1 VNVESPFFQD
11 FDACVAV
18 HNTSIGLDL
27 EGFEASRLQGV
38 HNILCGLLTPILQSH
53 SVWASFQGLVRMDTA
68 KGRGHSRMLPWNIPF
83 L

>member
-1 VNVESPFFQD
+1 MNVESPFFQD

-53 SVWASFQGLVRMDTA
+53 SV
-68 KGRGHSRMLPWNIPF
+68 
-83 L
+83 